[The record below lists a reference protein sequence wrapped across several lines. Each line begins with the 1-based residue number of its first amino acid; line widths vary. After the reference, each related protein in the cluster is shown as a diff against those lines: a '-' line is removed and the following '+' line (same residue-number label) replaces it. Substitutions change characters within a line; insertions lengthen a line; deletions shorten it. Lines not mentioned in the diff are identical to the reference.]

1 MRKLLTRATV
11 LILSISL
18 AVLSGCN
25 YPWYVRPSG
34 SGTAPGTGAGTSS
47 GTASGTGAG
56 ASGGTASNTETAS
69 GSAASQP
76 SDTAS
81 TSTATSPEASEIL
94 AERVS
99 FADLTESDRFVIVSE
114 KEMRILSSLPTGR
127 RLVGSKAH
135 GDAENLTFIPDYTA
149 VFTLEREESG
159 LICFKSDGKYLTGA
173 DAGNGLFLSD
183 KKLPGSSW
191 EPQGENLFYNPA
203 AEYTADDTTYT
214 NYYLE
219 YYEGERCFSTYRY
232 TEGENDPSPFEM
244 SFYRLS
250 EGFVPDD
257 GSGYRLPVFE
267 TSDIHG
273 YIADTSGENTEYRLS
288 WIADKVDDA
297 RRRSGE
303 YREDTVVLLDG
314 GDIYQGNTL
323 SNLLEGE
330 PVSAAFAAMKYDA
343 VTIGNHDFDWGI
355 ENVVDADATMME
367 YSAGFAADG
376 TGVGPASG
384 SAADGAAA
392 AGAESKRENLI
403 PVTMCNLYHD
413 GAKVTFARDYVVL
426 EKTAADRDGNE
437 MPVRIGV
444 IGYADNYASSIMYS
458 MFTGAG
464 YEIRED
470 YGQLSALAETLK
482 QEEKCDAVI
491 LLTHADAIRI
501 AEQLPPDCAV
511 EMVLGGHIHKS
522 DLGENDY
529 GIPYATP
536 AGLGSAYCYAELVF
550 EPDENGAPVLQ
561 KISGLRPVA
570 ADADRRKLYAGENN
584 KDELNEKIT
593 AISDIAIGQLGDVLN
608 RTIGYIT
615 VSSQRYAFFPESGER
630 ASTGGNWYTSLI
642 ARAAGA
648 EVAFVN
654 QHGMRTDLM
663 IPAGQSRRD
672 VTISDIYTMFP
683 FNNKLYL
690 FDITYE
696 ELLQVLEYSLTESG
710 SSLFSTLTGID
721 CYYSDRTV
729 NAIVKDG
736 ETYYENGVWLGNH
749 DKDRVLVAASDYV
762 CTTNRRD
769 SGLNN
774 PLWLWKNTEKL
785 IDDEIADVDS
795 VLKVLRE
802 EAAESGGE
810 LHIDTEPHFINSEFR
825 E

>member
-1 MRKLLTRATV
+1 MKKLLTQASV

-18 AVLSGCN
+18 AALSGCK

-34 SGTAPGTGAGTSS
+34 SSTAT
-47 GTASGTGAG
+47 
-56 ASGGTASNTETAS
+56 SGGTAMGEGAGAGQTA
-69 GSAASQP
+69 GTIA
-76 SDTAS
+76 
-81 TSTATSPEASEIL
+81 PEASEIL
-94 AERVS
+94 AKRAS

-135 GDAENLTFIPDYTA
+135 GDAENLTYIPDYTA
-149 VFTLEREESG
+149 VFTLERDEDG
-159 LICFKSDGKYLTGA
+159 LVCFRSDGKYLTGS

-183 KKLPGSSW
+183 NKLPGSSW

-219 YYEGERCFSTYRY
+219 YYDGERCFSTYRY

-273 YIADTSGENTEYRLS
+273 YIADTSGEKTEYRLS

-314 GDIYQGNTL
+314 GDIFQGSTL

-330 PVSAAFAAMKYDA
+330 PMSAAFAAMRYDA
-343 VTIGNHDFDWGI
+343 VTIGNHEFDWGI

-367 YSAGFAADG
+367 YSPGFAADG
-376 TGVGPASG
+376 ATGSPATSNSSSAGSAAPSNSSPAGSAAATSAEASG
-384 SAADGAAA
+384 SAPTPAAN
-392 AGAESKRENLI
+392 KCENLI
-403 PVTMCNLYHD
+403 PVTMCDLYRD
-413 GAKVTFARDYVVL
+413 GAKVTFARDYVIL
-426 EKTAADRDGNE
+426 DKTATDRDGNE
-437 MPVRIGV
+437 LPVRIGV
-444 IGYADNYASSIMYS
+444 IGFADNYASSIMYAA
-458 MFTGAG
+458 FTGAG

-470 YGQLSALAETLK
+470 YDQLAALADKLE
-482 QEEKCDAVI
+482 QDENCSAVI

-501 AEQLPPDCAV
+501 AEQLPPDCAIDL
-511 EMVLGGHIHKS
+511 VLGGHIHKS
-522 DLGENDY
+522 DLGENEN
-529 GIPYATP
+529 GIPYAMP
-536 AGLGSAYCYAELVF
+536 AGLGNAFCYAELVF
-550 EPDENGAPVLQ
+550 APDESGAPVLQ
-561 KISGLRPVA
+561 KVSGLRPVA
-570 ADADRRKLYAGENN
+570 VDSERKRLFAGESSI
-584 KDELNEKIT
+584 DELDEEIT
-593 AISDIAIGQLGDVLN
+593 AITDNAIGRLDGVLN
-608 RTIGYIT
+608 STIGYIT
-615 VSSQRYAFFPESGER
+615 VPSERYAFFPESGER
-630 ASTGGNWYTSLI
+630 ASTGSNWYTSLI
-642 ARAAGA
+642 ARATGA

-654 QHGMRTDLM
+654 QHGMRTDLT

-672 VTISDIYTMFP
+672 VTISDVYTMFP

-690 FDITYE
+690 FDLTYA

-710 SSLFSTLTGID
+710 SGLFSAVTGVD
-721 CYYSDRTV
+721 CYFTDRTV

-736 ETYYENGVWLGNH
+736 ETYYANGVWRWNH
-749 DKDRVLVAASDYV
+749 DKDRVLVAASDYI

-769 SGLNN
+769 GGLNN
-774 PLWLWKNTEKL
+774 PLWTWKDTEKL
-785 IDDEIADVDS
+785 IDSEIVDVDGA
-795 VLKVLRE
+795 LKALRE
-802 EAAESGGE
+802 EAAENDGA
-810 LHIDTEPHFINSEFR
+810 LYIDTEPHYIDAEFSG
-825 E
+825 